1 MRGVCPGGG
10 MSMDL
15 TRAQRLA
22 SGLLGDLLD
31 VCERIEVGGSIRRRV
46 PQVKDIELVL
56 VPKGNNLLD

>member
-1 MRGVCPGGG
+1 MN
-10 MSMDL
+10 MDL
-15 TRAQRLA
+15 ARAQRLA
-22 SGLLGDLLD
+22 SGLLGDLFD